1 MAVNPTTG
9 IDVSTDRFVIWRVS
23 TQQYTNMN
31 AVWPRTDGGQL
42 QGANPDFE
50 YYKKVDTPSPDVDHR
65 FTLTTTFGRV
75 ETTPKPAAG
84 LPMGTYEADYDLVK
98 LPLAD
103 LLAQIET
110 EYQRQVRMQFPETE
124 NPSTIINVGGILIK
138 QQAGAVLTEA
148 EQATIAAFVGV
159 RENISQ
165 LAARKAELDAAATAD
180 EDYDLTVWPQF
191 S

>member
-1 MAVNPTTG
+1 MSTNPQTG
-9 IDVSTDRFVIWRVS
+9 INVATDRFVIFRVS

-31 AVWPRTDGGQL
+31 ATWPRTDGGPL
-42 QGANPDFE
+42 VGANPDFE
-50 YYKKVDTPSPDVDHR
+50 YYKKVDTPSPDIDHR
-65 FTLTTTFGRV
+65 FSRTTTFGRKAI
-75 ETTPKPAAG
+75 EPKPDVG
-84 LPMGTYEADYDLVK
+84 FPMGTWEATYDLVK

-124 NPSTIINVGGILIK
+124 NPSTIIDVGGILIK

-148 EQATIAAFVGV
+148 ETATIAAFVGV
-159 RENISQ
+159 RDKIAQ
-165 LAARKAELDAAATAD
+165 LAQRKAELDSAATAD

-191 S
+191 